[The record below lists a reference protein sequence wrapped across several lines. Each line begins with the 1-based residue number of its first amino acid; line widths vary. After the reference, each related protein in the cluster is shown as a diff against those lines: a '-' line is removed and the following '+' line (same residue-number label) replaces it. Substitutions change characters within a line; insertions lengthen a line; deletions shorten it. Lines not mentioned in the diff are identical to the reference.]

1 MLNAL
6 SFQDYS
12 NRSDP
17 GLWYEVYSGSQC
29 LACRSA
35 LFLDRDGVIVE
46 DTQYL
51 GRAQDVRLLAG
62 AGEAIARCNTLGI
75 PVILISN
82 QSGIARG
89 LYDWSGFAAVQA
101 AITSALAETGA
112 TLDAVFA
119 CGHHANGKPPLN
131 IADHAWRKPN
141 PGMIVAA
148 AEQMKLDLAHSWIA
162 GDRASDIAAG
172 KAAGLAG
179 GILISTR
186 ADNAEPAAAM
196 RSRSGEFAVDVASTL
211 ADAVELLLARGQLK
225 RTPPAP

>member
-6 SFQDYS
+6 SFQDHS
-12 NRSDP
+12 KGSDP

-29 LACRSA
+29 LTGRPA

-51 GRAQDVRLLAG
+51 GRAQDVRMLAG

-75 PVILISN
+75 PVVLVSN

-101 AITSALAETGA
+101 AIASALAEAGA
-112 TLDAVFA
+112 RLDAVFA
-119 CGHHANGKPPLN
+119 CAHHADGEAPLN
-131 IADHAWRKPN
+131 IADHPWRKPN

-148 AEQMKLDLAHSWIA
+148 AERMKLDLAHSWIA

-179 GILISTR
+179 GILISQR
-186 ADNAEPAAAM
+186 ADDAERTAAM
-196 RSRSGEFAVDVASTL
+196 QLRSGEFAVDVAFSL
-211 ADAVELLLARGQLK
+211 ADAVTLLLARGGL
-225 RTPPAP
+225 TLTSSAT